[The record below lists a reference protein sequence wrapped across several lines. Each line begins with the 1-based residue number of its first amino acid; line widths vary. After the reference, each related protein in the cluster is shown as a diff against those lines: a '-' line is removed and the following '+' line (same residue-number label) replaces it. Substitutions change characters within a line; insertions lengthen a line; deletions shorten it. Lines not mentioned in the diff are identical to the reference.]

1 MLVVDCPGV
10 MVEQG
15 RFHSLEVA
23 DEMGVILEAKVL
35 KYQYFKL
42 MIY

>member
-1 MLVVDCPGV
+1 MLVVDCLGV

-15 RFHSLEVA
+15 RSHSLEVA

-35 KYQYFKL
+35 KYQHFKIK
-42 MIY
+42 IY